1 MGGTNTYMVEK
12 KKRRLDFSKLSG
24 RKLKIVSSEEA
35 LKDVIPINWSI
46 DVLSGDK
53 KIFNFNQ
60 EQ

>member
-1 MGGTNTYMVEK
+1 MYMVEK

-24 RKLKIVSSEEA
+24 RKLKIISSEEA
-35 LKDVIPINWSI
+35 LKDVIPINNWSI

>member
-1 MGGTNTYMVEK
+1 MVE

-35 LKDVIPINWSI
+35 LKDVIPINWSEN
-46 DVLSGDK
+46 VLSGDK
-53 KIFNFNQ
+53 KIFIFNQ